1 MLKEYDSQRRFL
13 AQHSIALLL
22 RHFFE
27 WLQHC
32 SSIAMLCCAK
42 NRCCE
47 SSCVTILIYVSRF
60 RWIFFFRMGLWIA
73 KLAGH
78 KDDAKVQLRKPDSVL
93 AYILAFGSV
102 FLVLFVLLV
111 GIVLTAIRI
120 YKIFVYRK
128 QSEENLTVRAW
139 EHDDSLQIA
148 FS

>member
-1 MLKEYDSQRRFL
+1 
-13 AQHSIALLL
+13 
-22 RHFFE
+22 
-27 WLQHC
+27 
-32 SSIAMLCCAK
+32 
-42 NRCCE
+42 
-47 SSCVTILIYVSRF
+47 
-60 RWIFFFRMGLWIA
+60 MGLWIA
-73 KLAGH
+73 KFAGH
-78 KDDAKVQLRKPDSVL
+78 EDDAKVQLRKPDSVL

-128 QSEENLTVRAW
+128 QSEENLKVREW

>member
-1 MLKEYDSQRRFL
+1 
-13 AQHSIALLL
+13 
-22 RHFFE
+22 
-27 WLQHC
+27 
-32 SSIAMLCCAK
+32 
-42 NRCCE
+42 
-47 SSCVTILIYVSRF
+47 
-60 RWIFFFRMGLWIA
+60 MGLWIA

-78 KDDAKVQLRKPDSVL
+78 EDDAKVQLRKPDSVL

-128 QSEENLTVRAW
+128 QSDENLKVRAW
-139 EHDDSLQIA
+139 EQDDSLQIA